1 MDYDPLKKEPYLR
14 SKLDE
19 YNVDVPDFP
28 VKTTHWNRFI
38 HLLASPAN
46 DPLDSIVSVKG
57 GVMALKIVPAV
68 GTAGLVT
75 LHALFFL

>member
-1 MDYDPLKKEPYLR
+1 MEYDPFKKEPYLR

-19 YNVDVPDFP
+19 YHVDVPDFP
-28 VKTTHWNRFI
+28 IKTTRWNRFI

-46 DPLDSIVSVKG
+46 DPLDSIVSAKG
-57 GVMALKIVPAV
+57 GVMALKIFPAV

-75 LHALFFL
+75 LHALFSL